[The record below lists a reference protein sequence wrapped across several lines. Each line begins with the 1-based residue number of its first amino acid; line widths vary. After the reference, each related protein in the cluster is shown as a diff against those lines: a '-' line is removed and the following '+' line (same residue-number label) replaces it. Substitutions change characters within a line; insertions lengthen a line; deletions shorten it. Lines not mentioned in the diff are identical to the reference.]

1 MANLFIMTNRLFFLL
16 IFSISTTLCFAQ
28 ANKKFI
34 DTGSVKNQFDYL
46 ITKSNRYQ
54 NYKVVQQSWLKKL
67 KQNVSDTLAKNK
79 INTANNFKTIAN
91 QRYVIDSLNQK
102 IKNSSNNIDQL
113 KKEKRSISFLGML
126 INKST
131 FKTFLFTVIL
141 ILGLLLA
148 FFVSKFKQSNFI
160 TQKTKL
166 ALKDL
171 EEEYNTHR
179 TKALE
184 REQKAMRRLQD
195 EINKHKTE

>member
-1 MANLFIMTNRLFFLL
+1 MTNRLFFLL